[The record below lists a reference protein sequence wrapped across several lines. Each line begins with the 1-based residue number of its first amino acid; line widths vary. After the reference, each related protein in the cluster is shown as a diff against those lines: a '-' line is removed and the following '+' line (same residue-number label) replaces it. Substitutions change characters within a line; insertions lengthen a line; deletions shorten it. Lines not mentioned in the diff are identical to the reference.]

1 MPPMPVRTSDL
12 RGIGVHWDR
21 REIGGRP
28 VPQDRAGG
36 WPSQEPPDRLERQE
50 SPDQLQSRDRRDRRG
65 TQGLLELAYWFQ
77 MRLPVQLDPR
87 DCFRIPVQ
95 PVRLVAREPREV
107 WVQRESLAIREPQ
120 DRQARRVQPDPR
132 ATQDVREHV
141 VRVVRQE
148 RRERR
153 V

>member
-12 RGIGVHWDR
+12 RETGVHWDR
-21 REIGGRP
+21 LEIGGRP

-36 WPSQEPPDRLERQE
+36 WPSQEPPDRLGGQDTQDKPVR
-50 SPDQLQSRDRRDRRG
+50 RVRRDRRG
-65 TQGLLELAYWFQ
+65 TQGLLELAYLFR
-77 MRLPVQLDPR
+77 MRLPGQLDPR

-95 PVRLVAREPREV
+95 QVRLVAREPQDL

-120 DRQARRVQPDPR
+120 DRRAGRVQPDPR
-132 ATQDVREHV
+132 ATQDVRDRV

-148 RRERR
+148 RQERR